1 MAPAIALAAANE
13 VDLINIMHTEVEF
26 VSGSINA
33 VRQEWDGPIGVYAHS
48 STENKEGWVFEDV
61 ISPVAYCDFAIGWK
75 AQGISV
81 IGGCCGTSP
90 AHVENMR
97 ERLS

>member
-1 MAPAIALAAANE
+1 MTGEYSARLASSTYTDLAL
-13 VDLINIMHTEVEF
+13 
-26 VSGSINA
+26 
-33 VRQEWDGPIGVYAHS
+33 GVYAHS

-81 IGGCCGTSP
+81 IG
-90 AHVENMR
+90 
-97 ERLS
+97 